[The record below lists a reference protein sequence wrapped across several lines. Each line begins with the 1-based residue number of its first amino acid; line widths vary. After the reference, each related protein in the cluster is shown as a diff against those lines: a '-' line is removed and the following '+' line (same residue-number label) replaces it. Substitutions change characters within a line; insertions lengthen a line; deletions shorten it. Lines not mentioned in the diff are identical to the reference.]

1 MASPARPLAR
11 SPIEACETDRY
22 RYRYRYR
29 SAEAMA
35 INAVTANSAQAI
47 SAVLT
52 VGPSSMVTEVLPEL
66 LWVTA
71 TKPFRT

>member
-1 MASPARPLAR
+1 
-11 SPIEACETDRY
+11 
-22 RYRYRYR
+22 
-29 SAEAMA
+29 MA